1 MAMHV
6 FLVGAF
12 LTAATICRRMD
23 AELLISSEDTD
34 AGAG

>member
-1 MAMHV
+1 MTMHV
-6 FLVGAF
+6 FL